1 MTRQGA
7 PSAEGHEV
15 ATRRT
20 TRYLAATSVAGTQTG
35 SSVVSGGTGDAPTE
49 SMSTQ
54 VEELVKSHRVECA
67 KREAA
72 WQDELE
78 RRRREIAERSCIDIA
93 ALRAKL
99 AI

>member
-1 MTRQGA
+1 
-7 PSAEGHEV
+7 
-15 ATRRT
+15 
-20 TRYLAATSVAGTQTG
+20 
-35 SSVVSGGTGDAPTE
+35 
-49 SMSTQ
+49 MSTQ
-54 VEELVKSHRVECA
+54 VEELVKSHRLEWA

>member
-1 MTRQGA
+1 M
-7 PSAEGHEV
+7 
-15 ATRRT
+15 
-20 TRYLAATSVAGTQTG
+20 
-35 SSVVSGGTGDAPTE
+35 SS
-49 SMSTQ
+49 Q

-78 RRRREIAERSCIDIA
+78 RRRREIAQRACLDIE